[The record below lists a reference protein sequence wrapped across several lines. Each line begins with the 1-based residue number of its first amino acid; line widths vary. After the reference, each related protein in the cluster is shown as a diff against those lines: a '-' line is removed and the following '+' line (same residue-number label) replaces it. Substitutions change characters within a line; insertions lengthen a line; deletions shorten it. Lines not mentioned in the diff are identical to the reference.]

1 MSVKLTEEQREAI
14 EWAAGQAYSYA
25 KPMTGESLMMKR
37 WRALS
42 ELLAVQTTMAE
53 PCDKCGLLD
62 ANKCAECNPGPT
74 DHPDHSGDGSKKLDM
89 SLEARLADAEADV
102 ARLHKD
108 KMDLWMQLHGYAP
121 VPQEGD
127 ERRDNFDVLIKQFAT
142 EYALDRTAA
151 GGWIFENHNLFK
163 FVYAALASKAA
174 PALQDVPDTLL
185 VDLFYAAQGD
195 ITKFRVKAREILGGT
210 KVDPVRQDGDGR
222 AAPDIAEF
230 SELIDSYQCAQ
241 KDGNHDERAAA
252 RIALMSAYRAALASK
267 AAAVAVEEPTV
278 DLSKLQWLDTS
289 IADPVEKARRVL
301 KHLIEPDAVYFFE
314 DGFPRCNTI
323 ASQAACVLAVLNA
336 TVTHPA
342 PIASAEEA
350 APVPMLLFCPH
361 CGTQHVDAPEAFT
374 PTGRCECSG
383 PDECEACEQN
393 RAAYEETWQNP
404 PHRSHKCHA
413 CGCIWRPADVATT
426 GVETIA
432 TVGKKD
438 NWDGPGAVAAHP
450 AAAQPSRAEV
460 LEEAALCV
468 DALTAYG
475 ELPFTPAF
483 VANRIRGL
491 KDKS

>member
-1 MSVKLTEEQREAI
+1 MKLTYDDVVSICDAHGICLPVDCVELVVAI
-14 EWAAGQAYSYA
+14 VEH
-25 KPMTGESLMMKR
+25 
-37 WRALS
+37 
-42 ELLAVQTTMAE
+42 V
-53 PCDKCGLLD
+53 
-62 ANKCAECNPGPT
+62 
-74 DHPDHSGDGSKKLDM
+74 HPDHSGDGGEKCFKCGH
-89 SLEARLADAEADV
+89 AAHADSCV
-102 ARLHKD
+102 NV
-108 KMDLWMQLHGYAP
+108 AP
-121 VPQEGD
+121 VPQDGEAWRAAFN
-127 ERRDNFDVLIKQFAT
+127 ERHEFDVYPDHFMTGLRNEF
-142 EYALDRTAA
+142 AA
-151 GGWIFENHNLFK
+151 GW
-163 FVYAALASKAA
+163 
-174 PALQDVPDTLL
+174 Q
-185 VDLFYAAQGD
+185 
-195 ITKFRVKAREILGGT
+195 
-210 KVDPVRQDGDGR
+210 
-222 AAPDIAEF
+222 
-230 SELIDSYQCAQ
+230 
-241 KDGNHDERAAA
+241 
-252 RIALMSAYRAALASK
+252 AALASK
-267 AAAVAVEEPTV
+267 AAAVAVREPTV

-301 KHLIEPDAVYFFE
+301 KHLIDPDAVYFFE